1 MGAIASDRG
10 WGWPVLAAAVAFV
23 GATVLAL
30 FHQQLDLST
39 YLLGGAHASSD
50 DLFTVTYPTDHLGF
64 TYPPFSALLFAP
76 FAHLPARVC
85 EVVFSWVNLAALF
98 GMIVVSLRAVCRSLD
113 KRTLLWWGLAL
124 VLPVLLFDPVRQ
136 TFLLGQVNI
145 ILALM
150 IVADLTMDLPLPR
163 GILVGLAAAIKVT
176 PVILI
181 PYLFLTRQGRSG
193 VRAIASFVAAALLAA
208 AVNASTSWSY
218 WTHYIRDPQR
228 AGMLSWVGNQGVLGA
243 VERMLGHTVT
253 TPTTFVIVVTV
264 GVLGLLVA
272 AGAYRRSSPVLG
284 LLVVEATESLAS
296 PVSWSHHFIWMILLV
311 AWLALAEDRP
321 RAGEWYALGVAVL
334 LWAAPYWWV
343 PHGPSVRFAGRGWL
357 LPVGNAYVLV
367 FIVLADR
374 GRGPGGPLDHAAP
387 RAPGPAGDGADGR
400 RWLLS
405 VLGRS
410 GVSRV
415 RRRRRAGLADE
426 DDHVGARVEAPPGRG
441 FGVGDPP
448 ARDDHQLL
456 GVAGAEVAA
465 PGLVGDLAQQA
476 GGRAQRLGGPAPSGA
491 TEKVATSTL
500 PGAARSRSAPQID
513 AVASSVKV
521 SNTVSADEQR
531 RRVGVVSR
539 RVERRAEVVRV
550 VQEVEPEVGRRA
562 PSRCRARGGGCACPP
577 EPAGRSTSNQR
588 VAPPPKRRARP
599 SSPAP
604 RRTTWRGA
612 AAEAAGHLGV
622 DDLRA
627 LRQRGGAPDGGAHG
641 AGDVAVEAPLRLDV
655 TAGGRGAR
663 ALQAESLRRDEARRQ
678 RGMPGAAQVGIAL
691 AVAVPGWPKRNDR

>member
-1 MGAIASDRG
+1 MGQPRSERDDRGNRGDETRGRWASLTSASLSGDALALRIGTIAADRG
-10 WGWPVLAAAVAFV
+10 WGWPVLAAAVGFA

-85 EVVFSWVNLAALF
+85 EVGFSWINLAALF

-113 KRTLLWWGLAL
+113 KRTLVWWGLAL

-163 GILVGLAAAIKVT
+163 GILVGLAAAVKVT
-176 PVILI
+176 PIILI
-181 PYLFLTRQGRSG
+181 PYLLLTRQGRSG
-193 VRAIASFVAAALLAA
+193 LRAIAAFLGAALLAV

-367 FIVLADR
+367 FMVL
-374 GRGPGGPLDHAAP
+374 LI
-387 RAPGPAGDGADGR
+387 
-400 RWLLS
+400 
-405 VLGRS
+405 
-410 GVSRV
+410 
-415 RRRRRAGLADE
+415 
-426 DDHVGARVEAPPGRG
+426 
-441 FGVGDPP
+441 
-448 ARDDHQLL
+448 
-456 GVAGAEVAA
+456 
-465 PGLVGDLAQQA
+465 
-476 GGRAQRLGGPAPSGA
+476 
-491 TEKVATSTL
+491 
-500 PGAARSRSAPQID
+500 GAA
-513 AVASSVKV
+513 
-521 SNTVSADEQR
+521 
-531 RRVGVVSR
+531 
-539 RVERRAEVVRV
+539 VRV
-550 VQEVEPEVGRRA
+550 VRSTLQHPVRLGRRTMA
-562 PSRCRARGGGCACPP
+562 P
-577 EPAGRSTSNQR
+577 T
-588 VAPPPKRRARP
+588 
-599 SSPAP
+599 
-604 RRTTWRGA
+604 
-612 AAEAAGHLGV
+612 AAGG
-622 DDLRA
+622 
-627 LRQRGGAPDGGAHG
+627 
-641 AGDVAVEAPLRLDV
+641 
-655 TAGGRGAR
+655 
-663 ALQAESLRRDEARRQ
+663 S
-678 RGMPGAAQVGIAL
+678 
-691 AVAVPGWPKRNDR
+691 